1 AGGAASLAAASRHSR
16 SGWGIDPEADAEE
29 NNLGWPPRVV
39 LTPITKHER
48 QTTHSTFSM
57 EHEGGDSSM
66 TSHRNNRVWTTYNSY
81 NTVLRIEQNSPLIT
95 QLNVYDDTPFTVEDW
110 IRLGRAVGGN
120 TNIVELRLRFFTDGA
135 DDDPIRSTEV
145 QNAFCAGLARNR
157 SIQKFQSNNIH
168 YTSEQIGIMRPFFS
182 HNASLTRIKFDGSE
196 LEPGAIGVLTEA
208 IKKRGGKCQDHSF
221 IRIQIGCWVTKTSR
235 RNSGPRKDVL
245 PFDKLDI
252 EWVHQKLDLYQNRIR
267 DDGCMVIA
275 ESLRTNKRLRWL
287 SVGMNN
293 ITSDGFA
300 SFIPAVYDTSSIDS
314 TLNSNHTLEQ
324 VTTYRERFAP
334 RELLDILRMNKTTD
348 KRSTAKLKVLRCH
361 FFDGNFDMTAIA
373 SLDMKLLPCLLGWFA
388 RLKESK
394 NADFKV
400 LQSCRSTVYRMI
412 QRNPELCR
420 CPHYENMRP
429 VVQIEKETDWS
440 IALEAINTR
449 HRLIAYPVMP
459 KGRATSSHVTA
470 VNIRISPP
478 GSPLAYQISP
488 KMFRSWAEV
497 AQVTFTEISYFD
509 LHWPDNS
516 KPATACE
523 YDKVLAAPHHVIAA
537 QSRRR
542 PILASFDP
550 NDRFLLAVLNFVSH
564 ELAKRALEQPPRCL
578 LDQRQAVDGIG
589 PLPSERLARER
600 HLAKIPSI
608 EQGGQEKHDVGIEE
622 RRLNGCDLLPLN
634 GIERAGHGTGG
645 CLMLLWLVLI
655 WWARGS
661 VISQSN

>member
-1 AGGAASLAAASRHSR
+1 VERTDPT
-16 SGWGIDPEADAEE
+16 DPEADAEE

-208 IKKRGGKCQDHSF
+208 IKKRGGNVKTIRSFEYRSDAGSPRQVAAIVDLAKTCSHLTNLTLSGFISGFDLTSCQAIASF
-221 IRIQIGCWVTKTSR
+221 LAGNNCMLR
-235 RNSGPRKDVL
+235 
-245 PFDKLDI
+245 
-252 EWVHQKLDLYQNRIR
+252 KLDLYQNRIR

-420 CPHYENMRP
+420 CPHYENMY
-429 VVQIEKETDWS
+429 V
-440 IALEAINTR
+440 
-449 HRLIAYPVMP
+449 
-459 KGRATSSHVTA
+459 
-470 VNIRISPP
+470 
-478 GSPLAYQISP
+478 
-488 KMFRSWAEV
+488 
-497 AQVTFTEISYFD
+497 
-509 LHWPDNS
+509 
-516 KPATACE
+516 
-523 YDKVLAAPHHVIAA
+523 
-537 QSRRR
+537 
-542 PILASFDP
+542 DP
-550 NDRFLLAVLNFVSH
+550 NGQMMSCR
-564 ELAKRALEQPPRCL
+564 KR
-578 LDQRQAVDGIG
+578 
-589 PLPSERLARER
+589 
-600 HLAKIPSI
+600 
-608 EQGGQEKHDVGIEE
+608 
-622 RRLNGCDLLPLN
+622 
-634 GIERAGHGTGG
+634 
-645 CLMLLWLVLI
+645 
-655 WWARGS
+655 
-661 VISQSN
+661 